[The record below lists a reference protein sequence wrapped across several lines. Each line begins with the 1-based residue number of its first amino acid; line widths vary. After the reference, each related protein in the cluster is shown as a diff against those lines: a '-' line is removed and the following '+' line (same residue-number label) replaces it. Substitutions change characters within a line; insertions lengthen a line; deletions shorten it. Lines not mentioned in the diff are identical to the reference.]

1 MVTDTRYRT
10 WEGYTVLESWGEPY
24 WSNHQPL
31 SIEDMENNHFQYDA
45 NSTDPRFGI
54 YSHEV
59 IDGFQQPYYTHR
71 AGAGTNS
78 GGCVVIGDRA
88 LSRPYTANFGLFDG
102 IFSVDRSEACV
113 VIGTEAAGAPNHTA
127 LLFDYA
133 GAISQRS
140 PQKCCI
146 IGHRAMLQESTN
158 VINYHDVVAIGPNAG
173 MNSNGISSCV
183 IIGRDCCTDLIGEP
197 YDFVAIGNN
206 ITKPASAPY
215 SSNWLNIGDRIQKM
229 GSAYGVVLGLYT
241 TGVGL
246 GGGNGLY
253 IIGDLLATGNVSAYS
268 DINIKKNI
276 KEISNP
282 LHIINSI
289 NGVTY
294 TLKRNN
300 KKGVGVLAQEVE
312 KVLPNAVRTDPEGL
326 KYVSYNSIIGL
337 MIAGVNE
344 LSARLIK
351 LENA

>member
-1 MVTDTRYRT
+1 
-10 WEGYTVLESWGEPY
+10 
-24 WSNHQPL
+24 
-31 SIEDMENNHFQYDA
+31 
-45 NSTDPRFGI
+45 
-54 YSHEV
+54 
-59 IDGFQQPYYTHR
+59 
-71 AGAGTNS
+71 
-78 GGCVVIGDRA
+78 
-88 LSRPYTANFGLFDG
+88 
-102 IFSVDRSEACV
+102 
-113 VIGTEAAGAPNHTA
+113 
-127 LLFDYA
+127 
-133 GAISQRS
+133 
-140 PQKCCI
+140 
-146 IGHRAMLQESTN
+146 MLQESTN

-183 IIGRDCCTDLIGEP
+183 IIGRDCCKDLTGSP
-197 YDFVAIGNN
+197 YNFVAIGNN
-206 ITKPASAPY
+206 ITPPASAGAG
-215 SSNWLNIGDRIQKM
+215 NWLNIGDRIQKT
-229 GSAYGVVLGLYT
+229 GNGYGVVLGYYP
-241 TGVGL
+241 TGLGL